1 MTDVV
6 YPLGRE
12 GFLGGQIDW
21 DTGTIKALL
30 LRGYTYSAAHKFVSD
45 ITGGGGGTIVATTA
59 ALTSKTITGG
69 VADCDDWQWDD
80 VPTGAA
86 CESFVVVQTSAPGGG
101 ADLAAGAQR
110 LIAYYDSIAGL
121 PVTPNTGDIVH
132 QVDNGANKLFAL

>member
-1 MTDVV
+1 MTDTV
-6 YPLGRE
+6 YPRGRE
-12 GFLGGQIDW
+12 GFLGGEIDF

-45 ITGGGGGTIVATTA
+45 LTGGGGGTIVATQTLA
-59 ALTSKTITGG
+59 AKTITNG
-69 VADCDDWQWDD
+69 VADCDDWQWDT

-86 CESFVVVQTSAPGGG
+86 CESFVIVQSSAPGGG

-110 LIAYYDSIAGL
+110 LIAFYDSQTGL
-121 PVTPNTGDIVH
+121 PVTPNTGDIVY

>member
-1 MTDVV
+1 MTDIV

-12 GFLGGQIDW
+12 GFLGGEIDF

-45 ITGGGGGTIVATTA
+45 LTGGGGGTIVATVTLA
-59 ALTSKTITGG
+59 SKTITAG
-69 VADCDDWQWDD
+69 VADCADWTWPA

-86 CESFVVVQTSAPGGG
+86 CSCFVVVQTSAPAGG

-110 LIAYYDSIAGL
+110 LIAFYDSQTGL
-121 PVTPNTGDIVH
+121 PVTPNTGDIAY